1 MMNNPSGRK
10 RFRFPIISSKIYL
23 YVVYG
28 LVLLVVLY
36 KIWPLPFQEA
46 SKRILLP
53 TVNVLAVMSQKVISP
68 INTLK
73 DLNTLDAKNKALEQE
88 NNELKAKIA
97 TQENLSKNCSLY
109 LKEVGKESTKN
120 SIVAQ
125 VIGRTP
131 GGLNSTLLLNKGS
144 ADDISVGDAILS
156 TGYFIGKVKT
166 VNDRTSEVM
175 LIFSHNSFVPVVT
188 NKNNDGGLL
197 QGGLEGL
204 TITDIPINSK
214 AEVGDS
220 VVTSGLGGELPA
232 GLVVGKI
239 GVHLGIK
246 GDLFQKV
253 KVESPINPYQ
263 INFVTVI
270 KK

>member
-1 MMNNPSGRK
+1 MSNSSGRK
-10 RFRFPIISSKIYL
+10 RFRFPTISSKIYL
-23 YVVYG
+23 YAVYA

-46 SKRILLP
+46 SKRVLLP
-53 TVNVLAVMSQKVISP
+53 TVNVLAEMGQKVISP
-68 INTLK
+68 INTLR
-73 DLNTLDAKNKALEQE
+73 DLNRLDKKNKALEQE
-88 NNELKAKIA
+88 NNELMAKVA
-97 TQENLSKNCSLY
+97 SQENTNKNCSLY
-109 LKEVGKESTKN
+109 LKEVGKGSPKN
-120 SIVAQ
+120 SIIAQ

-144 ADDISVGDAILS
+144 SDDIYVGDAVLS
-156 TGYFIGKVKT
+156 TGYFIGKVKSIT
-166 VNDRTSEVM
+166 DRTSEVM
-175 LIFSHNSFVPVVT
+175 LIFSHNSFIPVVT

-232 GLVVGKI
+232 GLMVGKI

-263 INFVTVI
+263 INFVTVLN
-270 KK
+270 K